1 MPRPFW
7 TRYLSPQDRT
17 PKGAPGKGEVR
28 TLRYPSDEA
37 EVPDPKKHEEETEQ
51 VWTMR
56 FPSDEAEV
64 PEPRSKDKPPP
75 PQ

>member
-1 MPRPFW
+1 MLRPFW

-17 PKGAPGKGEVR
+17 KEPKPGKGEVH

-37 EVPDPKKHEEETEQ
+37 EVPDPRKDKGEPEQ

-56 FPSDEAEV
+56 FPSDDAEV
-64 PEPRSKDKPPP
+64 PEKPPTADAP
-75 PQ
+75 PR